1 MAVAP
6 HRRLD
11 AEDASG
17 PKKIINPEVPLVD
30 EVPQGMDYKKLFS
43 EEKFMNERV
52 KIVLHPGQ
60 DLSEI
65 GVPVGVN
72 GKRVYLVPNQP
83 QAIPRTHVAQL
94 LKARPDY
101 VMHTLT
107 TIRRRRRSKTVS
119 TNKAPLGT
127 TLKCSKTLQREL
139 PGSGNCEHTTHR
151 SEMSNG

>member
-1 MAVAP
+1 MATAS

-11 AEDASG
+11 VEDASG
-17 PKKIINPEVPLVD
+17 PKKIINPEAPLVD
-30 EVPQGMDYKKLFS
+30 EVPQGMDYKKLFA

-101 VMHTLT
+101 VMHNSDDYTAPEEKQN
-107 TIRRRRRSKTVS
+107 RFYKQS
-119 TNKAPLGT
+119 TSRYNFEVLEDTPKGIAWL
-127 TLKCSKTLQREL
+127 REL
-139 PGSGNCEHTTHR
+139 RAHHTQK
-151 SEMSNG
+151 